1 MKKISNKVTKLEVP
15 EPPLVS
21 KNEFLI
27 VWAIVLLCAL
37 LIMTLFLL

>member
-1 MKKISNKVTKLEVP
+1 MKKASKVRKLEVP

-21 KNEFLI
+21 KNEFLV
-27 VWAIVLLCAL
+27 VWAMVLLCAL